1 MIKMRIYIK
10 TLEGNLKWT
19 EQKTVELSEEYSFE
33 QLKKKKDNLLKH
45 KINLQKQIEIADNNL
60 IKINA
65 LIAEATKLGIEIK
78 D

>member
-1 MIKMRIYIK
+1 MRTYTK
-10 TLEGNLKWT
+10 TLEGNLKWK

-45 KINLQKQIEIADNNL
+45 KTNLQKQIEITDNNL

>member
-1 MIKMRIYIK
+1 MRTYIK